1 MEVPSDAEVAN
12 KEEEEEVRNSEDVDG
27 EVEVTNSKEGDGEA
41 EVSNSIDADEEERH
55 LDDERGERGSAD
67 EEVERNI
74 DAEGRERGSDEEK
87 EEGTN
92 AANAKLCARVLESS
106 IVDPLLDDGSFLYIV
121 ISFLV
126 TGLTRLR
133 SSVAARTMSSQ
144 SSQRVFQLRQDP
156 LTGNSEWIV
165 IEDND
170 QPGTSTDGLLATTS
184 YLDMLNDSRRNR
196 AYRLAIEKTI
206 TETKS
211 YDKKSGMQSKSYY
224 IIKN

>member
-92 AANAKLCARVLESS
+92 AANAKVEADLLFSYRWAFLLERE
-106 IVDPLLDDGSFLYIV
+106 IPCW
-121 ISFLV
+121 
-126 TGLTRLR
+126 T
-133 SSVAARTMSSQ
+133 
-144 SSQRVFQLRQDP
+144 
-156 LTGNSEWIV
+156 
-165 IEDND
+165 
-170 QPGTSTDGLLATTS
+170 
-184 YLDMLNDSRRNR
+184 
-196 AYRLAIEKTI
+196 
-206 TETKS
+206 
-211 YDKKSGMQSKSYY
+211 
-224 IIKN
+224 